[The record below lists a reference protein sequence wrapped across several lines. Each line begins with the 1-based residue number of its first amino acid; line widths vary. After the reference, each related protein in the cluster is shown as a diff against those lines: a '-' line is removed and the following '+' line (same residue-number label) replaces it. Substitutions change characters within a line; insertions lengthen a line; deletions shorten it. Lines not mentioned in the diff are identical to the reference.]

1 MSTDELH
8 YVSLENNVQ
17 NYPVRLPE
25 TKTKFV
31 AMLSCKRFSKANSM
45 ARFFK
50 EEIIVL
56 CLTVIESNQA
66 YCVSSGITFGFRQQ
80 KIWYHLVAV

>member
-8 YVSLENNVQ
+8 YVSLENSDQ
-17 NYPVRLPE
+17 NYPAHLPE

-31 AMLSCKRFSKANSM
+31 AMLSRKRFSKANSM
-45 ARFFK
+45 ERFFK
-50 EEIIVL
+50 EEIIFL

-66 YCVSSGITFGFRQQ
+66 YCMSSGITFGFRQQ
-80 KIWYHLVAV
+80 KNGYYLVAV